1 MIYEYRLSFNSPVH
15 FGLEGIGQ
23 ERTDD
28 RIRSDTLWGAII
40 QKWLLLY
47 QDDPEKLCLN
57 TPFAVSSC
65 FPLINNMPFFPLPL
79 GAIDHLISEAGKKES
94 NDVSVKNLK
103 KIRFVGEPL
112 FREIIQGARLPVE
125 MLGSGTVFPF
135 PEISEKKSKEVK
147 PAHIVMQRPRLKTD
161 QLAGEAGEGAF
172 FYCSD
177 QYFYGNCGLFFLAD
191 FRDDESK
198 NRFEAALRLLGDTG
212 LGADRSV
219 GRGMFCFSAIECH
232 FPEIPNPDG
241 YLLLSLCHPTKNEIK
256 QGLLEAPGTGYSLV
270 RRSGQAASHAVS
282 GFRRYDLWML
292 EEGSVLKRKPAGDVV
307 CVLEKS
313 ELVSHNVYR
322 YGRAFA
328 LSIQS
333 PK

>member
-15 FGLEGIGQ
+15 FGVEGIGQ
-23 ERTDD
+23 ERIDD

-47 QDDPEKLCLN
+47 PDEPEKLCLD
-57 TPFAVSSC
+57 TPFTVSSC
-65 FPLINNMPFFPLPL
+65 FPLINSVSFFPLPL
-79 GAIDHLISEAGKKES
+79 GAIDHLISEAGQKEKS
-94 NDVSVKNLK
+94 DVTVKDLK

-112 FREIIQGARLPVE
+112 FREIIQGVKLTFEKLDP
-125 MLGSGTVFPF
+125 GFVFPF
-135 PEISEKKSKEVK
+135 LYVSEEKLEEAE
-147 PAHIVMQRPRLKTD
+147 PAYTVMQRPRLRTD
-161 QLAGEAGEGAF
+161 QLAGGGGEGAF

-177 QYFYGNCGLFFLAD
+177 QYFYGNCGLFFLAT

-198 NRFEAALRLLGDTG
+198 NRFDAALRLLGDSG

-219 GRGMFCFSAIECH
+219 GRGIFCFSAIECH
-232 FPEIPNPDG
+232 FPEIPVPDG
-241 YLLLSLCHPTKNEIK
+241 YLLLSLYHPTKDEIE
-256 QGLLEAPGTGYSLV
+256 QGLLETPGTGYSLI
-270 RRSGQAASHAVS
+270 RRSGHAASHAAS

-292 EEGSVLKRKPAGDVV
+292 EEGSVLKIKPTGDVV

-313 ELVSHNVYR
+313 ELVPHNVYR